1 MKPEGITMLLIPLL
15 VFGAVAIILV
25 VLILRPGTA
34 ARSSSYAAEASM
46 PMMWTDG
53 NADASC
59 DSSDIG
65 DCGGGDASGDGGG
78 GGSE

>member
-1 MKPEGITMLLIPLL
+1 MMLIPLL

-34 ARSSSYAAEASM
+34 ARSSSYAGDASM

-65 DCGGGDASGDGGG
+65 DCGGGNASGDGGEAG
-78 GGSE
+78 ASNLAL